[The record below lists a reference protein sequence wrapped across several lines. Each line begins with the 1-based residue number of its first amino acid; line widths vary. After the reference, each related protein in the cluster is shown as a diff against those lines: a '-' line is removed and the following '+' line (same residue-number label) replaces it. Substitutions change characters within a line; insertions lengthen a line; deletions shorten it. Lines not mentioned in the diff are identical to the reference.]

1 MEYRDNAFIGKN
13 VQVNMFVISFFSKIN
28 INVHIVT
35 KLITFLC
42 FRDICL
48 QKEDHTIVITVL
60 CTRMQDIPL
69 EEVPPFVH
77 QSLKL
82 CTNQDSKLL
91 LEALRRYFM
100 LRFAQANSDSID
112 TFDTIGKKIQY
123 I

>member
-1 MEYRDNAFIGKN
+1 M
-13 VQVNMFVISFFSKIN
+13 
-28 INVHIVT
+28 
-35 KLITFLC
+35 TFLYL
-42 FRDICL
+42 RDISL
-48 QKEDHTIVITVL
+48 EKEDHTTVITVL

-77 QSLKL
+77 QSLRL

-100 LRFAQANSDSID
+100 LRFSQANSDSID
-112 TFDTIGKKIQY
+112 TFESIGKKIQY